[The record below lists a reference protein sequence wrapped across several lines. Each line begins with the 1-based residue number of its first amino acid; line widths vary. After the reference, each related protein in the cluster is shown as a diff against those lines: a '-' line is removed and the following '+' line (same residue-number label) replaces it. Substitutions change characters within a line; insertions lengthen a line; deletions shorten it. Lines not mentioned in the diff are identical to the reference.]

1 MDGHVCRLFSCHD
14 FLHFYCKYCYSLTI
28 IQSGCPYTEEPLCA
42 SPFLRRRKCVSFHKG
57 TIKTLQSY
65 VCGTISKQFQF
76 HKGTIMTSS
85 VSRTWRVITC
95 FNSIKVR
102 LRPHIDIW
110 GKSPC
115 FLAFPDAKIRK
126 RWGKTCRCG
135 IIKKIRGC
143 DNPFVYRCFNM
154 SKSERIIFLSYNTLI
169 LADIDNFYRKLSV
182 DIRSLPSISLS
193 IL

>member
-14 FLHFYCKYCYSLTI
+14 FLHFYCKCCYSLI
-28 IQSGCPYTEEPLCA
+28 IYSIWVSLYRRTVMCFA
-42 SPFLRRRKCVSFHKG
+42 FLRRRKYVSFHKG

-102 LRPHIDIW
+102 LRLSRHRSVPYRNKFQFHKGTI
-110 GKSPC
+110 
-115 FLAFPDAKIRK
+115 
-126 RWGKTCRCG
+126 KTSQRRVTTSAC
-135 IIKKIRGC
+135 
-143 DNPFVYRCFNM
+143 PV
-154 SKSERIIFLSYNTLI
+154 
-169 LADIDNFYRKLSV
+169 
-182 DIRSLPSISLS
+182 SIP
-193 IL
+193 